1 MWRNSP
7 LPRSSPNLGMWRING
22 IKRPQWNAVVCILTD
37 THCSLAPW
45 ITDLKFKECENTICV
60 PLDDNLRPVEEKCLW
75 FKVAKLFSKGVKT
88 RIKILRTSILD
99 VFEICFSLFFFSSLH
114 LFCEMSE
121 RILKVLHILILWVW
135 EPNPHLQFSKTYEAK
150 VDLVIEVYKD
160 SAWVRS
166 FCL

>member
-1 MWRNSP
+1 M
-7 LPRSSPNLGMWRING
+7 
-22 IKRPQWNAVVCILTD
+22 VCIFTG

-60 PLDDNLRPVEEKCLW
+60 PLDDNLRPLQEKCLW
-75 FKVAKLFSKGVKT
+75 FKVVKLFSKGVKT

-99 VFEICFSLFFFSSLH
+99 VFEICFSLFFFPSSH

-135 EPNPHLQFSKTYEAK
+135 EPNPHLQCSKTTKQRSILWLKFMKTLCLSKKLLSLVSKGCIEEQPL
-150 VDLVIEVYKD
+150 DLQ
-160 SAWVRS
+160 S
-166 FCL
+166 